1 MEHEFLDSHETS
13 GIFNVDEERDNKQEN
28 SGGVRAGLSLFERRR
43 CTLSYLLLA
52 DIVGFGVSGGG
63 RRSPFG
69 ALPPDETRGRGE
81 ESRFFPHR
89 C

>member
-43 CTLSYLLLA
+43 SSLSDILHADRDGGSGSWRRLA
-52 DIVGFGVSGGG
+52 PFRALPQGKTGGG
-63 RRSPFG
+63 
-69 ALPPDETRGRGE
+69 GE
-81 ESRFFPHR
+81 E
-89 C
+89 